1 MTQLPQLHLLT
12 LELRLDRGAHFHF
25 FHGPALYAWLLDRLG
40 NPAQFP
46 AEVRLWSAECGR
58 VTYAPSDSYRFG
70 LALIARPGAMTWL
83 QLVEAL
89 RRPPRTEFGRTQ
101 GAPFGEGTQVVAV
114 RDAWTGMLVH
124 PAAPPTSLAAELAVR
139 SAAALVGVRTVNLTL
154 ASPLRILRTPVD
166 SKDFVMDGEVFDP
179 AALLDRCT
187 RAVGDHLGPSWS
199 AVTWPAVKITDNA
212 VIRAD
217 ASYTRKRIAASKGR
231 LQLEFAQPLTLE
243 HAQTLVMAGL
253 VGIGQASNM
262 GLGRFSAGD
271 QHLSPFWPP
280 MPMKTLA
287 ARATTA
293 VNLERARQG
302 LVKAGETPGIDD
314 MGKDAFLD
322 VLSWRQPQLVEQL
335 ATGAVDAQPLRGIVL
350 QREDGKMRGLAVPT
364 MQDRFLQRAV
374 VEEIGP
380 AVEQLL
386 EDSSFAY
393 RRGLSRRSAEL
404 AVRKAHDDG
413 FRHVAE
419 ADIRSFFD
427 EVDWRRLRVRLEAYF
442 GADPVVEAL
451 MAWVQAPVEYAQQQ
465 IVRTKGL
472 PQGAVISPVLA
483 NLYLDGFD
491 EAMAARGYRMVRYAD
506 DFVLLCRKPEEAT
519 AALEATREELLRLGL
534 QVAAE
539 KTKVADFE
547 QGFRFLGYLFCKTM
561 VLDVGGAR
569 KHLSSVKVDE
579 REWAE
584 ALPELLDPAALPGW
598 LAGAAVSANPESDA
612 PKFTGPLPA
621 VSPQRKPVYVVS
633 ADLFLTGTRRGL
645 RLWRDR
651 AVVGEVAWE
660 QMSELAVLGGHRLAT
675 SVFQHA
681 LRERIPVTLYT
692 RSGEPV
698 GVVLPEGVRSPS
710 ERALLQHRWA
720 ALPGPALAAARSLV
734 EAKIHNLRLLGRRQ
748 GGDVAQLLER
758 LDEAGQAALRA
769 DSAERLRGIEGRAA
783 HDWFGAWTHW
793 LPGEFRFDGRSGR
806 GATDPINAV
815 LNLLYTQLFRHCW
828 QAALA
833 AGLDPYL
840 GLLHAPSRR
849 FAALAA
855 DLQEPFRFLAD
866 RLVLDLVRR
875 HRLQVSDFQYSEKA
889 TPSLRI
895 GEPAIKLIL
904 GEWESRLDGEVEV
917 EAVRTTYRQHLR
929 DQAARL
935 AQLIDGE
942 RADLRAFRLKW

>member
-1 MTQLPQLHLLT
+1 MNLLT
-12 LELRLDRGAHFHF
+12 IEVRLDRGANLHF

-58 VTYAPSDSYRFG
+58 VTYAPGDSYRFG
-70 LALIARPGAMTWL
+70 LALLERPGAMTWL
-83 QLVEAL
+83 QLLEAL

-101 GAPFGEGTQVVAV
+101 GAPFGSGTHIVAV

-124 PAAPPTSLAAELAVR
+124 PAAPPTSLEPTAVVR
-139 SAAALVGVRTVNLTL
+139 SATPLVGTSAVRVIL

-166 SKDFVMDGEVFDP
+166 SKDFVMDGQVFD
-179 AALLDRCT
+179 AAAFLDRCS
-187 RAVGDHLGPSWS
+187 RAVAEHLGSG
-199 AVTWPAVKITDNA
+199 WPAVVWPSVKVSENA

-217 ASYTRKRIAASKGR
+217 ASYTRKRIAAAKGR
-231 LQLEFAQPLTLE
+231 LQLEFAQPLTVE

-253 VGIGQASNM
+253 LGIGQASNM
-262 GLGRFSAGD
+262 GLGRFTVGD
-271 QHLSPFWPP
+271 QDLSPFWPP
-280 MPMKTLA
+280 APMTTLA

-293 VNLERARQG
+293 VNFERARQG
-302 LVKAGETPGIDD
+302 LIRAGETPGVDD
-314 MGKDAFLD
+314 VGKDAFLD
-322 VLSWRQPQLVEQL
+322 VLTWRQPQLVEQL
-335 ATGAVDAQPLRGIVL
+335 ATGAIEAQPLRGIVL
-350 QREDGKMRGLAVPT
+350 QRADGKMRGLAVPT

-427 EVDWRRLRVRLEAYF
+427 EVDWQRLRVRLEAYF
-442 GADPVVEAL
+442 GTDPMVDAL
-451 MAWVQAPVEYAQQQ
+451 MAWVQAPVEYAQRQ
-465 IVRTKGL
+465 IVRSKGL
-472 PQGAVISPVLA
+472 PQGAVISPILA

-491 EAMAARGYRMVRYAD
+491 EAMVERGYRLVRYAD
-506 DFVLLCRKPEEAT
+506 DFVLLCRRPEDAT
-519 AALEATREELLRLGL
+519 AALEATQQELQRLGL
-534 QVAAE
+534 RMASE
-539 KTKVADFE
+539 KSKVAGFE

-569 KHLSSVKVDE
+569 KHLSSVKVNE
-579 REWAE
+579 AEWAD
-584 ALPELLDPAALPGW
+584 ALPELIDPAALPGW
-598 LAGAAVSANPESDA
+598 LAGAAVGQGEESEA
-612 PKFTGPLPA
+612 PKFTGPLQP

-633 ADLFLTGTRRGL
+633 SDLFLTGTRRGL

-692 RSGEPV
+692 RQGEPV

-710 ERALLQHRWA
+710 ERALQQHRWA
-720 ALPGPALAAARSLV
+720 AQPGAALAAARSLV
-734 EAKIHNLRLLGRRQ
+734 EAKIHNLRLLARRQ
-748 GGDVAQLLER
+748 EGDCDQLIQRLE
-758 LDEAGQAALRA
+758 EAGQAALRA
-769 DSAERLRGIEGRAA
+769 DSTERLRGLEGRAA
-783 HDWFGAWTHW
+783 HDWFGAWPAW
-793 LPGEFRFDGRSGR
+793 LPPEFRFEGRSGR

-815 LNLLYTQLFRHCW
+815 LNLLYTQLFRQCW

-840 GLLHAPSRR
+840 GLLHVPSRR
-849 FAALAA
+849 YAALAA
-855 DLQEPFRFLAD
+855 DLQEPFRFLVD
-866 RLVLDLVRR
+866 RLVLDLARR

-889 TPSLRI
+889 TPNLRI
-895 GEPAIKLIL
+895 GEPALKLIL
-904 GEWESRLDGEVEV
+904 GEWEARLDGEVEV

-929 DQAARL
+929 DQAGRL